1 MAASNKFD
9 EFSGDQDWQI
19 YAERLEQYFV
29 ANKIEDD
36 KLQVATLLSVVG
48 VETYKLLRNLCH
60 PDLPKSKK
68 YAELTAL
75 LRKQYLP
82 QVNFWRERRRFYKAK
97 QEVAEPVAEWYARLR
112 SLAINCD
119 FKTRLP
125 EVLKDKFVAGLNAG
139 PVLDK
144 VCELEDNRTLDDI
157 LKLALQKEEEKKQ
170 NGGHVEQE
178 VNAVQS
184 RSRTKPRPKQPNR
197 KQKGEGAG
205 RRGDADEENRYDPRQ
220 RDEQKWTRRQRGR
233 PQQWEAEPSS
243 QDGGRQP
250 RWRQYVNKQEE
261 RCKVCGKRGHVE
273 RGCKYRSYEC
283 NRCGRR
289 GHLARVCSR
298 KEVNYVADEESESE
312 YSDDDGSVSM
322 EERPVMYTSKA
333 DPGRRKGGTNQAGP
347 PGTRKQEGM
356 GTGLEK
362 EFNQNEPG
370 DHADR
375 ITTYR
380 VVVKRRGSAG
390 AGPGGRVTESGLVAV
405 HYDKPS
411 GSKTRNIIEG
421 NKNLDLDREIAGKRS
436 EQNARREAT
445 AQGGQSTS
453 DINKRSQTPIRRPK
467 KLDL

>member
-48 VETYKLLRNLCH
+48 VETYKLPRNLCH

-75 LRKQYLP
+75 LR
-82 QVNFWRERRRFYKAK
+82 RFYKAK
-97 QEVAEPVAEWYARLR
+97 QEVAEWYASLR

-119 FKTRLP
+119 FKIRLP
-125 EVLKDKFVAGLNAG
+125 EVLKDKFVAGLNSG

-205 RRGDADEENRYDPRQ
+205 RRGDTDEENRYDPRQ

-233 PQQWEAEPSS
+233 PQQWEVEPSS
-243 QDGGRQP
+243 QDGERQP
-250 RWRQYVNKQEE
+250 RWRQYVNKPEE
-261 RCKVCGKRGHVE
+261 RCKVCGNRGHDE

-312 YSDDDGSVSM
+312 
-322 EERPVMYTSKA
+322 T
-333 DPGRRKGGTNQAGP
+333 RR
-347 PGTRKQEGM
+347 
-356 GTGLEK
+356 
-362 EFNQNEPG
+362 G

-375 ITTYR
+375 ITYLPVESPRRPRAIETAAGFEGQSQPRAEPGTAR
-380 VVVKRRGSAG
+380 VVA
-390 AGPGGRVTESGLVAV
+390 ESGLVAV

-421 NKNLDLDREIAGKRS
+421 NKNVDLGREIAGKRS
-436 EQNARREAT
+436 EQNARQEAT

-453 DINKRSQTPIRRPK
+453 DINKRSQRPIRRPK

>member
-60 PDLPKSKK
+60 PDAFKH
-68 YAELTAL
+68 
-75 LRKQYLP
+75 
-82 QVNFWRERRRFYKAK
+82 NAK

-157 LKLALQKEEEKKQ
+157 LKLALQKKKRKSKMAVTWNKRKVKAPVGEGTQ
-170 NGGHVEQE
+170 TRKTGMTPGSATNKSGHVASADALSSGKWNLVVKMEDG
-178 VNAVQS
+178 S
-184 RSRTKPRPKQPNR
+184 R
-197 KQKGEGAG
+197 G
-205 RRGDADEENRYDPRQ
+205 GDNT
-220 RDEQKWTRRQRGR
+220 TRR
-233 PQQWEAEPSS
+233 
-243 QDGGRQP
+243 
-250 RWRQYVNKQEE
+250 
-261 RCKVCGKRGHVE
+261 
-273 RGCKYRSYEC
+273 
-283 NRCGRR
+283 
-289 GHLARVCSR
+289 
-298 KEVNYVADEESESE
+298 
-312 YSDDDGSVSM
+312 
-322 EERPVMYTSKA
+322 
-333 DPGRRKGGTNQAGP
+333 
-347 PGTRKQEGM
+347 
-356 GTGLEK
+356 
-362 EFNQNEPG
+362 G

-375 ITTYR
+375 ITYLPVESPSRPRAIETAAGVEGQSQSEPGTAR
-380 VVVKRRGSAG
+380 V
-390 AGPGGRVTESGLVAV
+390 VTESGLVAV

-421 NKNLDLDREIAGKRS
+421 NKNVDLGREIAGKRS
-436 EQNARREAT
+436 EQNARQEAT

-453 DINKRSQTPIRRPK
+453 DINKRSQRPIRRPK